1 MRPELA
7 RLGIV
12 VGLAAEARLARP
24 LGEAAIG
31 GGLPAGAEAAAERLV
46 ARGADA
52 LLSFGLCGGLHP
64 ALPPGT
70 LLVPRE
76 VRDGAER
83 FATDAA
89 LSDRLGGWSAN
100 LLLAERSVVVAAA
113 EKARLF
119 AATGAAAVD
128 LESGAVARV
137 AARHGLPFA
146 VLRAVCD
153 PAERD
158 LPPTVLV
165 ALDQA
170 GTIAMWRVLAR
181 VAANP
186 GQVPALLRLASD
198 AATARRALLAR
209 VRRVASRW
217 PFGGEFRSPDVVVEP
232 WHTMGGPLDS
242 SAEQGRV
249 T

>member
-76 VRDGAER
+76 VRDGAAR

-89 LSDRLGGWSAN
+89 LAERLGGWSADI
-100 LLLAERSVVVAAA
+100 LLAERTVVAAA
-113 EKARLF
+113 SEKARLF
-119 AATGAAAVD
+119 AATRAAAVD